1 MKFGEKNIGKL
12 DKSFIFKKCK
22 QLFDQKYG
30 SDKSNAVWS
39 VVNEE
44 LDHLLQE
51 NKNIGSDEK
60 MMVLPLC
67 ALYTAMKKWGWMMH
81 LMY

>member
-1 MKFGEKNIGKL
+1 MGKL

-51 NKNIGSDEK
+51 NKNIGS
-60 MMVLPLC
+60 
-67 ALYTAMKKWGWMMH
+67 MKK
-81 LMY
+81 